1 MKNVT
6 DVTDATFAADVLRS
20 DLPILVDFWAPWCGP
35 CRMMGPVIEH
45 TAAAF
50 EGKIKFAKVN
60 TDENAEFAG
69 QYGIMAIPTMIL
81 FHKGV
86 EKERF
91 VGYIPRAELEA
102 KLRGHHSKMSPAPT
116 PEDSSCPQ

>member
-6 DVTDATFAADVLRS
+6 DVTDATFVGEVLRS
-20 DLPILVDFWAPWCGP
+20 ELPVLVDFWAPWCGP
-35 CRMMGPVIEH
+35 CRMMGPVIESS
-45 TAAAF
+45 AAAL

-60 TDENAEFAG
+60 TDENIEFSG

-81 FHKGV
+81 FHKGE

-91 VGYIPRAELEA
+91 VGYIPRDELEA
-102 KLRGHHSKMSPAPT
+102 KLRGHHEKLNPAGPG
-116 PEDSSCPQ
+116 DSSCPR